1 MGIIL
6 RFCNSSF
13 TLTLFSCLVAR
24 RDFLS
29 GILLVMELALIC
41 IHFLSLIMQNHLFY
55 HLHVLYPPELSAG
68 LRHNKRIDHCV
79 GPCQPVL
86 PSRPTR
92 VTVHRNHLFAR
103 NSCAFIP
110 FPSILVSK
118 SARSSE
124 SKYVDLSLGRSLLF
138 CVQFS
143 RFADTSKHTTRPSR
157 RCHSPR
163 FHVERRVFVFGRTRS
178 FDSVLEYDRWK
189 ARSVGGRH
197 AQQSVGLFL
206 EFHK

>member
-1 MGIIL
+1 MQTH
-6 RFCNSSF
+6 RF
-13 TLTLFSCLVAR
+13 
-24 RDFLS
+24 D
-29 GILLVMELALIC
+29 
-41 IHFLSLIMQNHLFY
+41 
-55 HLHVLYPPELSAG
+55 HLHVLHPPEFSSG
-68 LRHNKRIDHCV
+68 LRHNKRIDYRA
-79 GPCQPVL
+79 GSSQPVL
-86 PSRPTR
+86 PSRSTR
-92 VTVHRNHLFAR
+92 LPVHRNHLFAR
-103 NSCAFIP
+103 NSCTFTSI
-110 FPSILVSK
+110 PSILVSK

-143 RFADTSKHTTRPSR
+143 RFADTSKHTTRPPR

-163 FHVERRVFVFGRTRS
+163 FYVERRVSVFGRTRS

-206 EFHK
+206 SGIPQIVGSIVAKSHTYSVCRTIRNSSRSPWMAL